1 MPLHCG
7 CEGNDEADRLADEGT
22 KLDQINIPITFAI
35 AKARVRKRQYEVT
48 HERAKRGQKETK
60 AGAGKKVATLSE
72 NTVRKTENRPQQIIS

>member
-7 CEGNDEADRLADEGT
+7 CEGNDEADRLADERT

-48 HERAKRGQKETK
+48 HERAKRGLKETK
-60 AGAGKKVATLSE
+60 AGAGKKVATFSE
-72 NTVRKTENRPQQIIS
+72 NTVRKTENRPQQRIS